1 MEAFGELVRQVG
13 LPLAM
18 TISAVVV
25 LARALLRSQ
34 AETTQAYQDRIADL
48 KQQLTDMTE
57 DRDYHRDRLYQALG
71 FGERAL
77 TVASEVVNEQ
87 HRGDTRRPQR
97 GG

>member
-1 MEAFGELVRQVG
+1 VELFGELVRQVG

-25 LARALLRSQ
+25 LARALLKSQ

-48 KQQLTDMTE
+48 KTQLEDMTE
-57 DRDYHRDRLYQALG
+57 DRDYHRDRAYQALG
-71 FGERAL
+71 FGEKAL
-77 TVASEVVNEQ
+77 TVASEVVSGE
-87 HRGDTRRPQR
+87 HRGSTRRPQR